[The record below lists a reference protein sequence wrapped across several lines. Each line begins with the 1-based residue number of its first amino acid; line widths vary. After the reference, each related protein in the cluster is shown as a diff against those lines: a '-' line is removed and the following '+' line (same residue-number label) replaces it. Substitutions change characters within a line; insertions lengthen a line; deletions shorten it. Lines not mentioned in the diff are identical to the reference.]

1 MEKYNKNYFLKILM
15 TASFYFMKDATIFTI
30 KNLKDMTYVFIV
42 NITFENS
49 LLYLTRQIMGL
60 FLFLTTY
67 SIGTMNSNPIIKVV
81 EKHVKDIPK
90 SEMMTSDEIK
100 NTKVFLQDFM
110 SSMKIISTS
119 LLSILLTR
127 FIKNATVARRTLIS
141 NLANEDKLK

>member
-15 TASFYFMKDATIFTI
+15 TASFYFMKDATIFTM

-81 EKHVKDIPK
+81 EKHVKDIPN

>member
-127 FIKNATVARRTLIS
+127 FIKDATVARRTLIS